1 MIATSMPG
9 DTTPV
14 VMIGLVRKAE
24 IKKYVERYPEYADCP
39 PYVFVEV
46 LPVRAENLNTGVV
59 VMKSAQ
65 DGA

>member
-1 MIATSMPG
+1 
-9 DTTPV
+9 
-14 VMIGLVRKAE
+14 MIGLLVSKAE